1 MEDEKKTTVKTK
13 STRTKN
19 TKAKKTQAK
28 PKNVKLTFR
37 PLYSATSELSIRLKK
52 TVTRVVNGQ
61 EMLVEE
67 PLIKGLDPIL
77 TIKQNDVIEVTPEQ
91 LAELQKINV
100 IESDEERAH
109 RQSIEQGIKGQ
120 HPERLSWEAMK
131 DNINSTVPMRD
142 IDKIYANKLTIL
154 E

>member
-77 TIKQNDVIEVTPEQ
+77 TVKQNDVIEVTPEQ

-109 RQSIEQGIKGQ
+109 RQSIEQGIRDQ